1 MHMTKTKKLNIL
13 FTTTL
18 FMYMLDVTMVVATF
32 ATLAEAF
39 HVDPVKIVLMIAIY
53 LIAIGIFINFF
64 FWASHRM
71 GLKKGYLFGL
81 SLFIIGSMICG
92 LGEVLSTLLLGRGI
106 QALGAASCIASGIQI
121 ALQEINKK
129 NYAKTAANVMFFTIT
144 GAVLGP
150 LVGGLL
156 IMTGSWSVVFLTTV
170 PLSIGLFIVAV
181 VVLPEYKPKKKIHF
195 DWLGFVLFAV
205 VVTSLAFFLESLGS
219 DPMIWGI
226 ACLIVLMGIPFYLY
240 HSKYTHKPMLDLTLF
255 ELPNFSRYFIISN
268 VMRLVVAGIFI
279 STVIFLQVG
288 MKLMPIQTGLMMSV
302 FALGSVFARVLISKG
317 YVVFDQ
323 YWHLVLSGFLLALTI
338 LSMAHMTF
346 ITPLYM
352 IALIL
357 FFQGCLVAIF
367 LKHINQTIFS
377 HVQNSQLFE
386 AIKCFT
392 VFQFVSWGLAS
403 LIIGEAFQLLQQGVV
418 SPFLIPP
425 ICFQQI
431 YYILSGLLFVLCL
444 FINNIYDKNSKRA
457 T

>member
-1 MHMTKTKKLNIL
+1 MTKIKKLNIL
-13 FTTTL
+13 LTTTL

-32 ATLAEAF
+32 GTLAAAF

-53 LIAIGIFINFF
+53 LLTIGIFINFF
-64 FWASHRM
+64 FWASFSM
-71 GLKKGYLFGL
+71 GLKKGYLLGL

-92 LGEVLSTLLLGRGI
+92 LGEALSTLLLGRGI

-121 ALQEINKK
+121 ALQEINRKD
-129 NYAKTAANVMFFTIT
+129 YAKTAANVMFFTAT

-156 IMTGSWSVVFLTTV
+156 IMTGSWSVVFLITV
-170 PLSIGLFIVAV
+170 PISIGLFIMAV
-181 VVLPEYKPKKKIHF
+181 VVLPEYKPQKSIHL
-195 DWLGFVLFAV
+195 DWLGFVLFAA
-205 VVTSLAFFLESLGS
+205 VVTSLVFFLESLGS

-226 ACLIVLMGIPFYLY
+226 TCLIVLMGITFYLY
-240 HSKYTHKPMLDLTLF
+240 HSKSTHKPMLDLNLF
-255 ELPNFSRYFIISN
+255 RLPNFARYFIISGI
-268 VMRLVVAGIFI
+268 MRLVVAGIFI

-302 FALGSVFARVLISKG
+302 FAFGSVFARVLISKG
-317 YVVFDQ
+317 YVFDQ
-323 YWHLVLSGFLLALTI
+323 YWYLVLSGYLLALTI

-367 LKHINQTIFS
+367 LKHINQSIFS

-386 AIKCFT
+386 SIKCFT
-392 VFQFVSWGLAS
+392 VFQLVSWGMAS
-403 LIIGEAFQLLQQGVV
+403 LIIGEAFQLLQQDVV
-418 SPFLIPP
+418 SPFVIAP
-425 ICFQQI
+425 ICFEQM
-431 YYILSGLLFVLCL
+431 YHILSGLLFVLCL
-444 FINNIYDKNSKRA
+444 FIKDKYDTNTKRA